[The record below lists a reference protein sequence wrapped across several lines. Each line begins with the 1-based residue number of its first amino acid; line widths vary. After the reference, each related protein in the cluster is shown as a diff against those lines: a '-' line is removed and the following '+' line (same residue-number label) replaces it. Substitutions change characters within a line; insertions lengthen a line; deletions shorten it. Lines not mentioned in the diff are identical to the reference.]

1 MHIGTKKEAIW
12 AKMEFSRE
20 GDKLKI
26 RKNENEAITEA
37 LFEKSDPNPRF
48 IKRILIDYVKSYYNT
63 EGT

>member
-1 MHIGTKKEAIW
+1 
-12 AKMEFSRE
+12 MEFSRE

-37 LFEKSDPNPRF
+37 LFEKSDLNPRF
-48 IKRILIDYVKSYYNT
+48 VKRILIDFVKSYYNT